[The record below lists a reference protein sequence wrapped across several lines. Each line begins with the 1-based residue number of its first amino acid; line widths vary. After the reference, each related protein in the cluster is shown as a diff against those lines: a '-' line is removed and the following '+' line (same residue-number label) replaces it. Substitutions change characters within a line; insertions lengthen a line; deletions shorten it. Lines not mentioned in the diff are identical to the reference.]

1 MALTPGAR
9 LGPYEV
15 LAPVGSGGMGEVY
28 RARDARLARDVA
40 IKVLPVAFSSDPDR
54 LGRFEQEAR
63 AAAALNHPN
72 ILAVHDLGQQDGA
85 PYIVSELLD
94 GQTLR
99 ERLDDGPL
107 AVRKAV
113 ELAIQIAHGLAAA
126 HEKGIVHRDLK
137 PENIFL
143 TSDGRVKVLDFGLAK
158 LTQADAAV
166 ASVSGLPTTPNT
178 VPGIVLGTIGYMSPE
193 QVRGLAADHRADIFA
208 FGTILYEMLAG
219 RRAFQGE
226 TSADTMSAILKEDAA
241 DLPLG
246 DSRIPP
252 ALARIVDRC
261 LEKRPSARFQTA
273 SDLAFALQSLSS
285 SSGSVAAIPG
295 EPKAA
300 HPARTWIP
308 WSVAALAVAIALV
321 QAVLPYLRSAPVP
334 PRPIRFTIEPPA
346 DTVLSNTAGRMSIAL
361 SPDGRSLAFM
371 ASEPGEPVEIWVR
384 PLDVLE
390 ARPLSGT
397 EGVTDLFWSAKG
409 EHIGFFAEGKLKKV
423 AAGGGPVQ
431 PLCDALNATGGVW
444 SKDDV
449 ILFGQSNGSLMR
461 VPASGG
467 RPTAA
472 LELDAS
478 RHEIGQRWPELLP
491 DGRHVVYFSR
501 TPDANSLAFG
511 SLDTRRSTPLAPAES
526 RASYVPA
533 GYLVYQSDSVIVA
546 HPFDADRGQFSGA
559 AVPIGDDIRPFQ
571 NGNTPLAV
579 SQTGVLAFRPG
590 TIDLAQLT
598 WVDRVGRALATLG
611 NAEPYLQMSLSA
623 DDKRVAV
630 QRAVPSSEIWLVDA
644 ERGVSTRFIT
654 DRNARAP
661 VWSPSGREL
670 AFRRGA
676 SVLRKSIAG
685 GAESTL
691 VASLPSV
698 SVLEDWSRD
707 GRYIVYVSLNA
718 LWAASL
724 SGDQKPLEVVEAS
737 GNTADE
743 PQFSPDGRWLAF
755 NSTEAGKTDV
765 YVQPFPGPGERV
777 RISAAGGVQPK
788 WRGDGKELFFLAP
801 DGTLIAADLRIE
813 ADRVVPT
820 KLTPLFQSGLSALT
834 YADQYGVA
842 ADGQRFLLLKPLAG
856 GTQSPIVVVLNWASS
871 IGQ

>member
-1 MALTPGAR
+1 
-9 LGPYEV
+9 
-15 LAPVGSGGMGEVY
+15 MGEVY

-72 ILAVHDLGQQDGA
+72 ILAVHDLGQHDGA

-113 ELAIQIAHGLAAA
+113 DLAIQMAHGLAAA

-137 PENIFL
+137 PENLFL

-158 LTQADAAV
+158 LTQAEAVV

-178 VPGIVLGTIGYMSPE
+178 VPGIVLGTIGYMAPE

-208 FGTILYEMLAG
+208 FGAILYEMLAG

-226 TSADTMSAILKEDAA
+226 TSADTMSAILKEEAA
-241 DLPLG
+241 DLPL
-246 DSRIPP
+246 SERHIPP

-261 LEKRPSARFQTA
+261 LEKRPNARFQTA

-285 SSGSVAAIPG
+285 SSGSAAAIPG
-295 EPKAA
+295 EPEAA
-300 HPARTWIP
+300 HPRRTWIP

-321 QAVLPYLRSAPVP
+321 QAVLPYLRSAPAP
-334 PRPIRFTIEPPA
+334 PRPIRFTIEAPA
-346 DTVLSNTAGRMSIAL
+346 DTVLANTAGRMSIAL
-361 SPDGRSLAFM
+361 SPDGHSLAFM
-371 ASEPGEPVEIWVR
+371 GSKAGAPQQIWVR
-384 PLDVLE
+384 SLDVLE

-397 EGVTDLFWSAKG
+397 EGVTDLFWSAGG
-409 EHIGFFAEGKLKKV
+409 EHIGFFADGKLKKV

-431 PLCDALNATGGVW
+431 SLCEALNATGGVW

-449 ILFGQSNGSLMR
+449 ILFGQSIGSLMR
-461 VPASGG
+461 VPATGG

-478 RHEIGQRWPELLP
+478 RKEVGQRWPELLP

-501 TPDANSLAFG
+501 TADANALAFG
-511 SLDTRRSTPLAPAES
+511 SLDTRTSTLLTPAES
-526 RASYVPA
+526 RAHYVPP

-546 HPFDADRGQFSGA
+546 HAFDADRGQFSAA
-559 AVPIGDDIRPFQ
+559 AVPIGDDIGPSFQ
-571 NGNTPLAV
+571 NGNMPLAV
-579 SQTGVLAFRPG
+579 SPTGVLAFRPG
-590 TIDLAQLT
+590 TTDLAQLT
-598 WVDRVGRALATLG
+598 WVDRAGRVLATLG
-611 NAEPYLQMSLSA
+611 DAGPYLQMSLSA

-630 QRAVPSSEIWLVDA
+630 QRAVASSEIWLVDA
-644 ERGVSTRFIT
+644 ERGVPTRFIA
-654 DRNARAP
+654 DGAARAP

-676 SVLRKSIAG
+676 NVLRKSIAG
-685 GAESTL
+685 GAESL
-691 VASLPSV
+691 LIASLPSV
-698 SVLEDWSRD
+698 PVLEDWSRD

-718 LWAASL
+718 LWAANL
-724 SGDQKPLEVVEAS
+724 SGDRKPFEVVEAS
-737 GNTADE
+737 ADE
-743 PQFSPDGRWLAF
+743 PQFSPDGHWLAF
-755 NSTEAGKTDV
+755 NSTEAGRTEV

-777 RISAAGGVQPK
+777 RISTAGGVQPK
-788 WRGDGKELFFLAP
+788 WRGDGKELFYVAP
-801 DGTLIAADLRIE
+801 DGNLNAVDLRIE

-820 KLTPLFQSGLSALT
+820 KLTPLFQSGLSALI

-842 ADGQRFLLLKPLAG
+842 ADGQRFLLLKPLAREA
-856 GTQSPIVVVLNWASS
+856 QAPIVVVLNWASS